1 MAAYDLQ
8 EQEQIANIKAFWK
21 SWGTPILVALLAAV
35 AVIVGSKLWHGYQLK
50 QAEAASDRYFQLEES
65 VRTGK
70 PEDAVKL
77 VAGLR
82 NDFHA
87 TPYATRGS
95 LLIAQQ
101 AMARKDYK
109 LAREQLQW
117 VISNAKE
124 PDLAD
129 LARLR
134 MAAILLD
141 EKRYPEALKAIEAK
155 PDDAYMALY
164 AEMRGD
170 ILLAQGKLPEAAKAF
185 EIAINKVEKQSIQY
199 SLLQM
204 KMDSLGYGK

>member
-1 MAAYDLQ
+1 
-8 EQEQIANIKAFWK
+8 
-21 SWGTPILVALLAAV
+21 
-35 AVIVGSKLWHGYQLK
+35 
-50 QAEAASDRYFQLEES
+50 
-65 VRTGK
+65 
-70 PEDAVKL
+70 
-77 VAGLR
+77 
-82 NDFHA
+82 
-87 TPYATRGS
+87 
-95 LLIAQQ
+95 
-101 AMARKDYK
+101 MARKDYK